1 MRDCQEVWENARRGV
16 LGWQRVEGSENRVNG
31 ADSSAKFFL
40 FGVLILFNVFF

>member
-1 MRDCQEVWENARRGV
+1 M
-16 LGWQRVEGSENRVNG
+16 LGWERVEGSENRVN